1 MKYGKQHNKFLIQ
14 YKYSFQEVH
23 LMGRRKSNI
32 VVMILLGLGAL
43 GFVYTLFTNPSSLLV
58 QAGMIFLFAGIIF
71 LLYKFVISRRMGG
84 KENSAYL
91 RAVKQSKKRFK
102 AGSQRKSQSLGVG
115 RKSTPSASKRSTVAS
130 IHKKRKTNT
139 THLTVIEGKKGKKKN
154 RALF

>member
-1 MKYGKQHNKFLIQ
+1 MN
-14 YKYSFQEVH
+14 
-23 LMGRRKSNI
+23 RRKSNI

-43 GFVYTLFTNPSSLLV
+43 GFVYTLFTRPGSLLV
-58 QAGMIFLFAGIIF
+58 QAGMIFLFVGIIY

-91 RAVKQSKKRFK
+91 RAAKQSRKRFK
-102 AGSQRKSQSLGVG
+102 TGSQRKSRTMGMG
-115 RKSTPSASKRSTVAS
+115 NKKPMTSAAKRSNVAS

>member
-1 MKYGKQHNKFLIQ
+1 MN
-14 YKYSFQEVH
+14 
-23 LMGRRKSNI
+23 RRKSNI

-43 GFVYTLFTNPSSLLV
+43 GFVYTLFTRPGSLLV
-58 QAGMIFLFAGIIF
+58 QAGMIFLFIGIIY

-91 RAVKQSKKRFK
+91 RAAKQSRKRFK
-102 AGSQRKSQSLGVG
+102 TGSQRKTRTMGIG
-115 RKSTPSASKRSTVAS
+115 NKRPTTSAAKRSTVAS

>member
-1 MKYGKQHNKFLIQ
+1 MN
-14 YKYSFQEVH
+14 
-23 LMGRRKSNI
+23 RPKSNI

-43 GFVYTLFTNPSSLLV
+43 GFVYTLFTRPGSLLV
-58 QAGMIFLFAGIIF
+58 QAGMIFLFVGIIY

-91 RAVKQSKKRFK
+91 RAAKQSRKRFK
-102 AGSQRKSQSLGVG
+102 TGSQRKSRTMGMG
-115 RKSTPSASKRSTVAS
+115 MGNKKPTTSAAKRSNVAS